1 MLEDLRSLCR
11 AAQAYEEQHIDNAT
25 LTGFLE
31 QAAGLHAHEIAPGEP
46 DRRITVSTI
55 HRAKGTEAQLVVLLG
70 CEERLL
76 PSWRALAVTRPR
88 AARRGAPPVLRRLH
102 PRQGPADPHPRRDAR
117 RAPHRRPLPVPR
129 RSRTDRPS
137 PGARRLTPTSSK
149 GATHHEQP
157 QPRHHDRDRHP
168 ARTHAEAGELLRRP
182 FAPGAIGFRAMTKVT
197 LNGVQYGGAQVAA
210 FLGAQSV
217 VQRLNHVV
225 PGRWHQQFTPV
236 PAELTPSADN
246 GRGPSRLYLA
256 CRLTITLPAEPGGPD
271 VDAVYEDVGE
281 MDAGSFAGLKALYS
295 DARKRAGV
303 AAGIGAYLYTAL
315 APVVLPIGPGDRQV
329 QAIRT
334 AGQVRPARDLPGHR
348 AVAQTGLRGADE
360 HRPRSAATSAP
371 ILAHGEPE
379 TGMGQGEAA
388 EANQPPAEAPSAE
401 PAAAA
406 QSTPGAE
413 GNGVVTVD
421 FGGLGPRAA

>member
-1 MLEDLRSLCR
+1 MPNPTTDTTTTAM
-11 AAQAYEEQHIDNAT
+11 AA
-25 LTGFLE
+25 
-31 QAAGLHAHEIAPGEP
+31 
-46 DRRITVSTI
+46 
-55 HRAKGTEAQLVVLLG
+55 
-70 CEERLL
+70 
-76 PSWRALAVTRPR
+76 
-88 AARRGAPPVLRRLH
+88 
-102 PRQGPADPHPRRDAR
+102 
-117 RAPHRRPLPVPR
+117 
-129 RSRTDRPS
+129 
-137 PGARRLTPTSSK
+137 
-149 GATHHEQP
+149 
-157 QPRHHDRDRHP
+157 P

-225 PGRWHQQFTPV
+225 PGRWQQQFTPV

-256 CRLTITLPAEPGGPD
+256 CRLTITLPVEVGGPD
-271 VDAVYEDVGE
+271 VDAVYVDVGE

-315 APVVLPIGPGDRQV
+315 APVVLAIGPGDRQV
-329 QAIRT
+329 QAIRR
-334 AGQVRPARDLPGHR
+334 GQGKSDLLAISPATEQWLRQGYEARMNTPAVRRDL
-348 AVAQTGLRGADE
+348 GA
-360 HRPRSAATSAP
+360 

-388 EANQPPAEAPSAE
+388 EANQPPADTPSAE
-401 PAAAA
+401 AAAAA
-406 QSTPGAE
+406 QSSPGAD

-421 FGGLGPRAA
+421 FGGLGPTAA